1 MKAKAATFALAIFA
15 SAVAQAAPGFCDF
28 AGEYQGMYSGGVD
41 HGSITALVSLDTGT
55 VRGTAMSASGQAVP
69 FRGVISATGAFS
81 PAAAGGN
88 ADTGATF
95 AGQFRESDGEASGSG
110 RWALAATGDGGQ
122 WQVARTS
129 IPRTCQ

>member
-1 MKAKAATFALAIFA
+1 MKAQTTTFALAMLA

-28 AGEYQGMYSGGVD
+28 AGNYQGKYSGRVD
-41 HGSITALVSLDTGT
+41 HGSITAMVGPDTGI
-55 VRGTAMSASGQAVP
+55 VLGTAMSASGQAVP
-69 FRGVISATGAFS
+69 FRGVISATGEFS

-129 IPRTCQ
+129 SPGACQ